1 MCERFYPYGPGF
13 VMIWLA
19 RIVVLAL
26 VLSAMPA
33 RAAASSPLAPLPATI
48 RVNISLLGTT
58 YAKIGS
64 TGSLTVTREDGAVL
78 YQGSKNTVARRAVR
92 RLADPSQTLVSV
104 RDPDERRSLLRL
116 SRQARQRAQ
125 VDDIPI
131 VSVPF
136 EFSVEGDGSDP
147 LRAPLFSA
155 QQITPLHFVP
165 SGGLLTFNERAYRGT
180 LDVTRD
186 DEGDMIVVNEVDTA
200 SYLASVIGS
209 EEPTTWM
216 PEALA
221 AQAIAA
227 RTYLSTHLARHDNY
241 DLEGDTRDQEY
252 DGLAGEA
259 ASTVKAVDRTAG
271 LVATYNGRPIEA
283 LYSANAGG
291 ITEDS
296 ENVYANALPY
306 LRSVPSPADEIA
318 QASSWGHT
326 SWQWTTEFTAPQ
338 LRSYIGARGI
348 DVGDPQRIDLVRL
361 TGTGRVLSAKI
372 VGSTGSRDIGKD
384 TPRYY
389 FGLRSTLFN
398 VTTHPEET
406 EYVDASNVE
415 RVRQLEFLGATVE
428 HTFTM
433 NVKDPDRAAQTLRVL
448 GWQYRLPARF
458 VFTGKGYGHG
468 VGMSQWGAQGMALG
482 GKSAEEILRHY
493 YLGIE
498 ITTVGGA

>member
-1 MCERFYPYGPGF
+1 
-13 VMIWLA
+13 MIWLA
-19 RIVVLAL
+19 RIIVVVLL
-26 VLSAMPA
+26 FSAIPE
-33 RAAASSPLAPLPATI
+33 RAAASSPLAPLPPTI
-48 RVNISLLGTT
+48 RVNISLLGTS

-64 TGSLTVTREDGAVL
+64 TGALAVTGDNGAVL
-78 YQGSKNTVARRAVR
+78 YRGQKNTVARRGVR
-92 RLADPSQTLVSV
+92 RLADPSHSAVSV
-104 RDPDERRSLLRL
+104 RDPGERRSLLQQFREARL
-116 SRQARQRAQ
+116 RAQ
-125 VDDIPI
+125 VEDIAI
-131 VSVPF
+131 VTVPF

-147 LRAPLFSA
+147 LAAPLFAA
-155 QQITPLHFVP
+155 QQITPLHYTA
-165 SGGLLTFNERAYRGT
+165 SGGLLTFNGRAFRGT
-180 LDVTRD
+180 LDITRD
-186 DEGDMIVVNEVDTA
+186 DEGDMIVVNQVDTA
-200 SYLASVIGS
+200 SYLASVVGS

-252 DGLAGEA
+252 DGLAGETT
-259 ASTVKAVDRTAG
+259 STVKAVDRTAG
-271 LVATYNGRPIEA
+271 MIATYNGRPIEA

-291 ITEDS
+291 VTEDS

-306 LRSVPSPADEIA
+306 LRSVPSPADDIA

-372 VGSTGSRDIGKD
+372 VGSSGSRDIGKD
-384 TPRYY
+384 TARYY
-389 FGLRSTLFN
+389 FGLRSTLFT

-406 EYVDASNVE
+406 EYVDASNAE
-415 RVRQLEFLGATVE
+415 RVRQLDFLGATIE
-428 HTFTM
+428 RTFTM
-433 NVKDPDRAAQTLRVL
+433 NVKDPDQAAHTLRVL
-448 GWQYRLPARF
+448 GWRYRLPARF

-498 ITTVGGA
+498 ITTLDGA